1 MRRLFFDF
9 SLEKSKPVV
18 KMKDSLNSKKGYRMK
33 LKDQIALITGS
44 ARGIGKEIALKFAQ
58 EGATV
63 IISDISQEAC
73 LATAEEL
80 KKQGYSA
87 DAVACNVTNGQAVQE
102 MVDKILDNHN
112 RIDILVNNAGITKDN
127 LLIRMSEEEWDAVLN
142 VNLKGAFICTKA
154 VVRSMMKARKGKII
168 NIASIVGVIGN
179 AGQANYSASKAGLI
193 GLTKTTAKEFASRG
207 VTANAVAPGFIQT
220 AMTDK
225 LTDQVKEELAAAI
238 PLKKLGSPADIANAC
253 LFLASSDADYITGQT
268 ILVDGGMGI

>member
-1 MRRLFFDF
+1 
-9 SLEKSKPVV
+9 
-18 KMKDSLNSKKGYRMK
+18 MK

-63 IISDISQEAC
+63 IISDISQDAC
-73 LATAEEL
+73 QTTVDEF
-80 KKQGYSA
+80 KKRGFSA
-87 DAVACNVTNGQAVQE
+87 DAIACNVTDSKAVQE

-142 VNLKGAFICTKA
+142 VNLKGAFICTKV

-207 VTANAVAPGFIQT
+207 ITSNAVAPGFIRT

-238 PLKKLGSPADIANAC
+238 PLKKLGSPEDIANAC